1 MIELSK
7 SEAIYTSK
15 TVGGFDKNHFSK
27 PVLLSYA
34 RGYLNYR
41 DLIAIH
47 QIEDSIIAIDSKGL
61 RSSQVAN
68 SSRCVKTIKRLP
80 NTYRQLLE
88 YKFNLWIDLLTE
100 EKIVAGAILDLLIDG
115 KSFVSVDRRFHRAN
129 GWARKTLIEGI
140 RLWDINHI

>member
-34 RGYLNYR
+34 RGYLGYR

-47 QIEDSIIAIDSKGL
+47 QIEDSIIAIESKGL
-61 RSSQVAN
+61 RSSQFVRRLRYAE
-68 SSRCVKTIKRLP
+68 TTKRLP
-80 NTYRQLLE
+80 DTYRQLLE
-88 YKFNLWIDLLTE
+88 YKFNLWIDLLSDK
-100 EKIVAGAILDLLIDG
+100 KIVAGAILNIVIDG

-129 GWARKTLIEGI
+129 GWARKTLIMGI
-140 RLWDINHI
+140 GLWDINHV